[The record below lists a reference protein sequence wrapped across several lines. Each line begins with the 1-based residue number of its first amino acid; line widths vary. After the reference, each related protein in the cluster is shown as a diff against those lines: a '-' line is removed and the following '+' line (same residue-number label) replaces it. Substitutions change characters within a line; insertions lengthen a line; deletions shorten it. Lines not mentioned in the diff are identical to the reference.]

1 MKKTLYFLVF
11 FILGYLQAQASEG
24 IACTMEYA
32 PVCGSVQVQCIAAP
46 CNPVRQTFSNTCM
59 AQASSATNIT
69 TGECDTTSTPIVGG
83 DRDAYGCIGSAG
95 YSWSATENKC
105 IRPWEKKK
113 MSPREALKDGTWMIQ
128 SLNGKNIMSSGTLS
142 FSKNTFSAKLCNTI
156 NGRYGVVLWNLVF
169 RNAFSTM
176 MYCDSDI
183 MGVENAM
190 SFTRAK
196 FMVGS
201 DTLTITT
208 KKWDVIVWKKS
219 L

>member
-11 FILGYLQAQASEG
+11 FILGYFQAQASEG

-32 PVCGSVQVQCIAAP
+32 PVCGSVQVQCITAP

-59 AQASSATNIT
+59 AQASNATDIT
-69 TGECDTTSTPIVGG
+69 VGECGTTSNPIVGG
-83 DRDAYGCIGSAG
+83 DRDVYGCIGSAG
-95 YSWSATENKC
+95 YTWSATENKC
-105 IRPWEKKK
+105 VRPWEKKK
-113 MSPREALKDGTWMIQ
+113 MSPREALKNGTWMIQ

-142 FSKNTFSAKLCNTI
+142 FSKNTFSAKLCNII
-156 NGRYGVVLWNLVF
+156 NGRYGVTLWNLVF

-183 MGVENAM
+183 MEVENAM